1 MRVCG
6 ICGRYFDGFVV
17 KKRKKKDLRVSH
29 HIDVKKVKE
38 TIENLLFYTYTY
50 NCVSNRIYN
59 IYMYIKE

>member
-17 KKRKKKDLRVSH
+17 KKGKKRLACITSH
-29 HIDVKKVKE
+29 KCKKSKGNNRESSFLYIHIQLCIK
-38 TIENLLFYTYTY
+38 
-50 NCVSNRIYN
+50 SNIQH